1 MIKNERQ
8 YKITLT
14 QIGRFRQA
22 LDDLRTSS
30 TQDSTVPTALI
41 KAQEDALQSQLDE
54 LCSQIEEY
62 EALRTGKKQVLE
74 IVSFDDL
81 PKALIQARIAA
92 GLTQKQLAKR
102 LGLKEQQIQLYESTE
117 YAGASFT
124 RIQEVIHALGVQVRM
139 DIRPAS

>member
-8 YKITLT
+8 YKITLA

-22 LDDLRTSS
+22 LEDLRTSA
-30 TQDSTVPTALI
+30 TQDSSVPAALVQ
-41 KAQEDALQSQLDE
+41 AQEDALQSQLDE
-54 LCSQIEEY
+54 LCAQIDEY

-117 YAGASFT
+117 YAGASLA